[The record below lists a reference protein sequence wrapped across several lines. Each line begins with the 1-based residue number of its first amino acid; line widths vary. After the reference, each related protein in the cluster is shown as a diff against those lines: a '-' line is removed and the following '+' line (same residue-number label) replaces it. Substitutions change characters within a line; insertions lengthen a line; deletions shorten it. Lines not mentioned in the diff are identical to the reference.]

1 MSEYNLVIIYNITYF
16 LELQFKKKNSNE
28 TVSSVDR

>member
-16 LELQFKKKNSNE
+16 LELQFKKKI
-28 TVSSVDR
+28 VMKLSVV